1 MHQLVTICHRLT
13 TGSKLLPVH
22 VCFWWLSVAKG
33 NFLQNLSVAKVI
45 LVQFADYMHDQS
57 QYLRRKSDAPINAS
71 VRTGLV
77 LFCFSASSMYGFSC
91 ALPERIGGIS
101 YPTAPYIYYVYI
113 SRDFQNNPF
122 PSCFP
127 SGATACFV
135 IRKQGYYSCLSSNG
149 SSCGLV
155 FSMGRI

>member
-13 TGSKLLPVH
+13 TGNKLLPVQIWF
-22 VCFWWLSVAKG
+22 CWLSVAKG
-33 NFLQNLSVAKVI
+33 NFSQNLSVAKVI

-77 LFCFSASSMYGFSC
+77 LFCFSASSCMAFHVHYQS
-91 ALPERIGGIS
+91 ASEEYRILPHL
-101 YPTAPYIYYVYI
+101 IYTMYI
-113 SRDFQNNPF
+113 SRDFQNSSF

-127 SGATACFV
+127 SGAMACFV

-149 SSCGLV
+149 NSCGLL